1 MSIAAKIDSPRK
13 DPIHLALIPR
23 LPVGWIRP
31 AVILSDA
38 FLIIAAGIAAYIA
51 YSWASSGDWD
61 WDDLQKPFALS
72 AAVLLYFVII
82 NDYRRNY
89 TMEAL
94 SNVKRQVSAV
104 TVSWVLI
111 FALLASFGFLL
122 KIGANFSRG
131 GTLLFFFFGS
141 SAIIVMR
148 LLVAKGLVHART
160 ISAFAEQ
167 KILVIA
173 DPQQLASTTHIGDL
187 KRYGIVATTILP
199 LSSDGPKNDLVERVI
214 DATLR
219 DHKINSIVIIAG
231 WEQIGRVEQV
241 VQDLRV
247 LPLSIR
253 LLPDERVAGLLGK
266 PGIRLGETW
275 TKELQRPPLSLEE
288 RALKRSVDLILA
300 VCASLVLL
308 PVMLMVALLI
318 KLDSKGPVL
327 FTQTRNGFGNH
338 TFRILKF
345 RTLHTVEDGAEIKQV
360 SRNDNRVTTI
370 GRLLRRTSI
379 DELPQ
384 LWNII
389 RGDMSIV
396 GPRPHA
402 AAHNSQYGKQIA
414 NYAFRHHV
422 KPGLTGW
429 AQVNG
434 FRGETRTVELMIQ
447 RVNHDLWYID
457 NWSVWIDIK
466 IILRTFVQVL
476 VQPSAY

>member
-1 MSIAAKIDSPRK
+1 M
-13 DPIHLALIPR
+13 
-23 LPVGWIRP
+23 
-31 AVILSDA
+31 
-38 FLIIAAGIAAYIA
+38 
-51 YSWASSGDWD
+51 
-61 WDDLQKPFALS
+61 DL
-72 AAVLLYFVII
+72 
-82 NDYRRNY
+82 
-89 TMEAL
+89 M
-94 SNVKRQVSAV
+94 
-104 TVSWVLI
+104 
-111 FALLASFGFLL
+111 
-122 KIGANFSRG
+122 
-131 GTLLFFFFGS
+131 
-141 SAIIVMR
+141 
-148 LLVAKGLVHART
+148 
-160 ISAFAEQ
+160 
-167 KILVIA
+167 
-173 DPQQLASTTHIGDL
+173 
-187 KRYGIVATTILP
+187 
-199 LSSDGPKNDLVERVI
+199 
-214 DATLR
+214 
-219 DHKINSIVIIAG
+219 
-231 WEQIGRVEQV
+231 
-241 VQDLRV
+241 
-247 LPLSIR
+247 
-253 LLPDERVAGLLGK
+253 
-266 PGIRLGETW
+266 
-275 TKELQRPPLSLEE
+275 
-288 RALKRSVDLILA
+288 LA

-434 FRGETRTVELMIQ
+434 FRGETRTVELMMQ

-457 NWSVWIDIK
+457 NWSLWIDVK
-466 IILRTFVQVL
+466 IIVRTFMQVL
-476 VQPSAY
+476 IQPSAY

>member
-1 MSIAAKIDSPRK
+1 
-13 DPIHLALIPR
+13 
-23 LPVGWIRP
+23 
-31 AVILSDA
+31 
-38 FLIIAAGIAAYIA
+38 
-51 YSWASSGDWD
+51 
-61 WDDLQKPFALS
+61 
-72 AAVLLYFVII
+72 
-82 NDYRRNY
+82 
-89 TMEAL
+89 
-94 SNVKRQVSAV
+94 
-104 TVSWVLI
+104 
-111 FALLASFGFLL
+111 
-122 KIGANFSRG
+122 
-131 GTLLFFFFGS
+131 
-141 SAIIVMR
+141 
-148 LLVAKGLVHART
+148 
-160 ISAFAEQ
+160 
-167 KILVIA
+167 
-173 DPQQLASTTHIGDL
+173 
-187 KRYGIVATTILP
+187 
-199 LSSDGPKNDLVERVI
+199 
-214 DATLR
+214 
-219 DHKINSIVIIAG
+219 
-231 WEQIGRVEQV
+231 
-241 VQDLRV
+241 
-247 LPLSIR
+247 
-253 LLPDERVAGLLGK
+253 LLPDQKIADLIDK
-266 PGIRLGETW
+266 PGVQLGEIW

-288 RALKRSVDLILA
+288 RALKRSMDLVLA

-308 PVMLMVALLI
+308 PIMLMVALII

-338 TFRILKF
+338 SFRILKF

-360 SRNDNRVTTI
+360 SRNDNRVTRI

-402 AAHNSQYGKQIA
+402 AAHNSHYGKEIT

-434 FRGETRTVELMIQ
+434 FRGETRTVELMKQ
-447 RVNHDLWYID
+447 RVDHDLWYID